1 MRHLTRAPRR
11 ATAATIALTATL
23 AAVLA
28 LAGCGASPAATSA
41 PSAADASAAGSG
53 GADAVPAAAPLAVT
67 PDADA
72 SGAGSDGAGSGGAAL
87 PALPERPA
95 GPFRF
100 GYIMPETGSLA
111 FLAPPQIAAMNFAID
126 KINQAGGVNGAPLPA
141 PIAGDE
147 GDDIG
152 LVMGTAKKELDAHVD
167 AIIGA
172 AATGMTMA
180 IVDEITHAGV
190 AECSGT
196 NTGIPLTDYDGK
208 FRGDTQLYFRTAPS
222 DALQGPVLG
231 KLVLSDGHKNVAVI
245 ARGDTYGTGLAKA
258 TADAITAGGGTVV
271 ANETYSPKA
280 TSFADIVAKVAAA
293 KPDAIVT
300 VSFDEGFTLWQEL
313 FDAGLTPKTVGFYGA
328 DGMHSTDA
336 PKKFKDPSIL
346 DGAGGTAPT
355 SVDNPSFLAA
365 LKAFAPDL
373 KETQFATQ
381 VFDCATIFAL
391 AAEQAKSND
400 AMTWAPLVP
409 GITTGGTTCTS
420 YAACKPLVDRGVNI
434 HYVGASGD
442 LAFTDKG
449 EPGIAHVEVWR
460 YQNGGQLVSQRVEK
474 STVK

>member
-1 MRHLTRAPRR
+1 MLSGMRTRAATLTAAIVTSVAVVACGGGSPTTSSDAVAPPAPAPAESAQAPVT
-11 ATAATIALTATL
+11 ATAADEA
-23 AAVLA
+23 
-28 LAGCGASPAATSA
+28 PAR
-41 PSAADASAAGSG
+41 AD
-53 GADAVPAAAPLAVT
+53 
-67 PDADA
+67 
-72 SGAGSDGAGSGGAAL
+72 
-87 PALPERPA
+87 

-111 FLAPPQIAAMNFAID
+111 FLAPPQIAALKLAVSEID
-126 KINQAGGVNGAPLPA
+126 KAGGINGAAVAPLV
-141 PIAGDE
+141 AGDE

-152 LVMGTAKKELDAHVD
+152 LVMRTAKKELDSHVD

-180 IVDEITHAGV
+180 VIDGITNAGV
-190 AECSGT
+190 AQCSGT
-196 NTGIPLTDYDGK
+196 NTGIPLTDYPGK

-231 KLVLSDGHKNVAVI
+231 KLVLADGHKNVAVI

-280 TSFADIVAKVAAA
+280 TSFGDIVAKVQAA

-300 VSFDEGFTLWQEL
+300 IAFDEGFTLWQEL
-313 FDAGLTPKTVGFYGA
+313 IDAGITPKTAGFYGA
-328 DGMHSTDA
+328 DGMHSADA
-336 PKKFKDPSIL
+336 PAKFSDPSVL

-355 SVDNPSFLAA
+355 SVDNPTFLAT
-365 LKAFAPDL
+365 LKAFAPGL

-391 AAEQAKSND
+391 AATQAKSND

-409 GITTGGTTCTS
+409 GITEGGTECTS
-420 YAACKPLVDRGVNI
+420 FAACKTLLESGTDI

-442 LAFTDKG
+442 LAFTKNG
-449 EPGIAHVEVWR
+449 EPGIAYVEVWR
-460 YQNGGQLVSQRVEK
+460 YADGGKLVSEGVQKTVAP
-474 STVK
+474 STKP